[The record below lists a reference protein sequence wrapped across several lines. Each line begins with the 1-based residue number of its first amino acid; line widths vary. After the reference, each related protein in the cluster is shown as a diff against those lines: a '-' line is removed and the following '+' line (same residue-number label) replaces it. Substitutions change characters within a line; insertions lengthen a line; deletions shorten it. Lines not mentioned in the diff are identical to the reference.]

1 MLKKCLQFLKIMSSP
16 WFLMEIKLKIQM
28 NYSNYGYV
36 AVVAKVDLVVFDAAA
51 VVNVADEVADEDEW
65 GS

>member
-1 MLKKCLQFLKIMSSP
+1 MSKTQRS
-16 WFLMEIKLKIQM
+16 
-28 NYSNYGYV
+28 YSNYGYV